1 MIERCAPRP
10 VAAVAHSASMVN
22 PTHSGAG
29 RSFPSGREAVL
40 LAVALLSSSW
50 LVGVAE
56 GAGAAALTFVGLLGL
71 HTVFLVGRASS
82 PRPVASEPQPTTRA
96 GPTDDAA
103 ELDRMRAVSA
113 TTEASNRRKSEFL
126 ANMSHE
132 IRTPMNGIIGM
143 AELIL
148 DTDLTPDQRDC
159 ARTIHGSAKGLLTVL
174 NDILDFSK
182 IEAGRLEL
190 EQAEFSLRQCVE
202 GVVELLFP
210 RAFERGVE
218 LVSMVR
224 PTVPDRLIGDAT
236 RVRQVLMN
244 LVGNAV
250 KFTER
255 GWIRVEVALFEES
268 PEQVGLELRVVDTG
282 IGIPREHR
290 DLFQPFAQLDSSAT
304 RRAGGTGL
312 GLAISNQLAGLMGG
326 GLAVESELD
335 QGSTFIFKAR
345 FGRVQLERQPLAG
358 EPWAGR
364 RALVVDSSEVARLA
378 VRAPLE
384 AWGMEVVEA
393 ASAREALAILEG
405 TKNKNS
411 SGNAQAFHFAILDR
425 QLSDLDGKE
434 LASRVKNE
442 LGLSSV
448 RLVLTTVPGRA
459 EKPSVLVRAGL
470 DAWIAKPIN
479 DRKLRTALLHVAD
492 DLAELP
498 RSIAAPAPA
507 LPSTGAPKSVVLV
520 VEDNLVNQKVTALSL
535 RRMGF
540 DVESAANGQLAVDA
554 ARARRYAAIL
564 MDCQMPVMNG
574 FDATQRIRELEF
586 GDVPIIAMTASAMSQ
601 DRERCLA
608 AGMNDY
614 LSKPVQKAE
623 LERML
628 QKWVQVRPFTEKGE
642 RTPIQKDPMNEQ
654 QPILDRG
661 VIAALRELGGDD
673 DPGLFTEL
681 VGMFLTDTPERM
693 HALSEAMEKR
703 DPTALERAAHALK
716 SSSANLGALELSV
729 LFREIE
735 AAGREKDLSRART
748 LVARTQPEFA
758 KVEAALRSEMG

>member
-1 MIERCAPRP
+1 
-10 VAAVAHSASMVN
+10 MVN

-40 LAVALLSSSW
+40 LAIALLASGW

-56 GAGAAALTFVGLLGL
+56 GAAAAALTFVGLLGL

-82 PRPVASEPQPTTRA
+82 PSPPSEPQPAARPDRA
-96 GPTDDAA
+96 DDAA
-103 ELDRMRAVSA
+103 ELDLMRTACA
-113 TTEASNRRKSEFL
+113 TTEASNRKKSEFL

-143 AELIL
+143 AELML
-148 DTDLTPDQRDC
+148 DTDLAPDQRDY

-190 EQAEFSLRQCVE
+190 EVAEFSLRQCVE

-218 LVSMVR
+218 LVSLVGSS
-224 PTVPDRLIGDAT
+224 VPDRLIGDAT

-250 KFTER
+250 KFTES
-255 GWIRVEVALFEES
+255 GWIKVEVAVFEES
-268 PEQVGLELRVVDTG
+268 SEQIGLELRVVDTG

-290 DLFQPFAQLDSSAT
+290 DLFQPFAQLDSSAA

-326 GLAVESELD
+326 SLAVDSEPG
-335 QGSTFIFKAR
+335 QGSTFTFKAR
-345 FGRVQLERQPLAG
+345 FGRVQLEHPPSL
-358 EPWAGR
+358 EVPFAGR
-364 RALVVDSSEVARLA
+364 RALVVDSSEAARLA
-378 VRAPLE
+378 VRTPLE
-384 AWGMEVVEA
+384 TWGIEVVEA
-393 ASAREALAILEG
+393 ASAHEALAILER
-405 TKNKNS
+405 TEPSK
-411 SGNAQAFHFAILDR
+411 GNAQAFHFAILDR

-442 LGLSSV
+442 LGLASV

-459 EKPSVLVRAGL
+459 EKPSILVRAGL

-479 DRKLRTALLHVAD
+479 DRKLRTALLHVAH
-492 DLAELP
+492 DLAQLP
-498 RSIAAPAPA
+498 DPISVPAPA
-507 LPSTGAPKSVVLV
+507 LPSESGPKRAVLV

-540 DVESAANGQLAVDA
+540 EVESAANGQLAVDA
-554 ARARRYAAIL
+554 VHARRYAAIL

-608 AGMNDY
+608 VGMNDY

-628 QKWVQVRPFTEKGE
+628 QKWVQVQPFTGKGE
-642 RTPIQKDPMNEQ
+642 RTPTTEGLMSDK

-661 VIAALRELGGDD
+661 VIASLRELGGDD

-681 VGMFLTDTPERM
+681 VGMFLADTPERM

-729 LFREIE
+729 LFRDIE
-735 AAGREKDLSRART
+735 AAGREKDLSRAGP